1 MAPHPAL
8 IFPRQADERFEA
20 AHAEGK
26 GRDRRKIGEGD
37 APRRQSAVP
46 IERLPP
52 GPVEELRVDGG
63 LMAR

>member
-52 GPVEELRVDGG
+52 GPV
-63 LMAR
+63 